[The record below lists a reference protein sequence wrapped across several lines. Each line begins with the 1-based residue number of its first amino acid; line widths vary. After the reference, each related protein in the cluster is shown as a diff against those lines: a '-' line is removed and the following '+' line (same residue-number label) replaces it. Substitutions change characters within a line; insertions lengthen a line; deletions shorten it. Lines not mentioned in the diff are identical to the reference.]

1 MTKEIAISIAAR
13 LCRDGM
19 TKSSIIAAFKRS
31 FANATPFLGE
41 LYASESIDE
50 TLIAHWLRQRT
61 RWLKGWMQTW
71 LFEMRHPAR
80 FLEDLGTR
88 RFLVYHAL
96 TAGLIVSTLLYPL
109 MLVFI
114 AYSVF
119 SLIVADTTVIDCSIL
134 SDRLHEHHDGI
145 SVVSRTGK
153 AQRCRQKNSGTDTAL
168 CTALLADDV
177 RGRMA
182 RSQATLHEAFSLGK
196 NTRTGRLARESR
208 APHR

>member
-31 FANATPFLGE
+31 FANATPFPGE

-88 RFLVYHAL
+88 RFLVYNAL

-109 MLVFI
+109 MPVFI

-134 SDRLHEHHDGI
+134 LIDCMNITIGYLSFHAP
-145 SVVSRTGK
+145 GK
-153 AQRCRQKNSGTDTAL
+153 RSAVGKKIAGPILRCVPLYWLMMSAAAWRAVKQL
-168 CTALLADDV
+168 CTKPFLWEKTPH
-177 RGRMA
+177 RP
-182 RSQATLHEAFSLGK
+182 S
-196 NTRTGRLARESR
+196 ARES
-208 APHR
+208 PGLHR